1 MTTISP
7 DDQSMMNV
15 AYQDTGKRL
24 EPEVVIIPAS
34 IEKSERI
41 TEKKNLRVA
50 AYCRVSTDSEE
61 QMTSYETQ
69 LEFYTK
75 MINENPNWK
84 MVKVFADEGL
94 SATSTAKRAEFLEMM
109 ELCKKRK
116 IDLIITK
123 SISRFARNTLD
134 TLEYVRMLKSIGV
147 AVIFEKEHINT
158 SEMSSELILQLYA
171 MFAQAES
178 ESISN
183 NEKDGRRK
191 GYKIGKVPMMYGNV
205 LGYRKGENGD
215 AVIDKEEANIII
227 YIFSAFLN
235 GSTLGDIKKS
245 LEEKGIKTIKG
256 NSTWS
261 TSVILSI
268 LKNEK
273 YKGDVIMQKSYIKDI
288 FSKKNIKNTGE
299 LPKYIVKN
307 HHIPIIEPRV
317 FDKVQEELARRSNKK
332 MVDMR
337 GATKKSK
344 YSGKYAL
351 TDLVVCGECGTRYR
365 RVTWTSRG
373 KTRVVWR
380 CINRLNYGKKV
391 CKHSPTIMEEDL
403 QKAVMNAMNSVLT
416 TKTKMSEILKGSMAA
431 ILGANKSEMRIGAIT
446 NGIAVLNNQ
455 IFEVVKE
462 EIQKRTDHLEI
473 EKRCAQL
480 HQKIEDLK
488 SEMKGLDTQ
497 KQAAGA
503 GKSRLR
509 EICEALDQMGNEFN
523 EYDETAVR
531 RLVTQIK
538 VISEEKIII
547 TFCGTLDI
555 EQTL

>member
-332 MVDMR
+332 LVDMR

-403 QKAVMNAMNSVLT
+403 QKAVMNAMNIVLT

>member
-1 MTTISP
+1 MTMIP
-7 DDQSMMNV
+7 IDDQSMMDV
-15 AYQDTGKRL
+15 AYHDTGERL

-34 IEKSERI
+34 IEKTEKI
-41 TEKKNLRVA
+41 TERKNLRVA

-94 SATSTAKRAEFLEMM
+94 SATSTAKRTEFLEMM
-109 ELCKKRK
+109 EMCKKKK

-123 SISRFARNTLD
+123 SASRFARNTLD

-147 AVIFEKEHINT
+147 AVLFEKEGINT
-158 SEMSSELILQLYA
+158 AEMNSELILQLYA

-191 GYKIGKVPMMYGNV
+191 GYQIGKVPMMYGNV
-205 LGYRKGENGD
+205 LGYRKGADGQAE
-215 AVIDKEEANIII
+215 IDKEEASIII
-227 YIFSAFLN
+227 YIFSSYLN
-235 GSTLGDIKKS
+235 GCTIGAIKKN
-245 LEEKGIKTIKG
+245 LEARGIKTIRG
-256 NSTWS
+256 NTEWS
-261 TSVILSI
+261 PSVILSI

-317 FDKVQEELARRSNKK
+317 IDKVQEELARRSNKK
-332 MVDMR
+332 TVDMR
-337 GATKKSK
+337 GTTKKSK

-380 CINRLNYGKKV
+380 CINRLNYGKKI

-403 QKAVMNAMNSVLT
+403 QKAVMNAMNIVLT

-446 NGIAVLNNQ
+446 NEIAVLNNQ

-462 EIQKRTDHLEI
+462 EIQKRTHSAEI
-473 EKRCAQL
+473 EKKCAEL

-488 SEMKGLDTQ
+488 SEMKTLDAQ

-509 EICEALDQMGNEFN
+509 EICEALDEMGNEFN
-523 EYDETAVR
+523 EYDEMVVR

-538 VISEEKIII
+538 VITEEKIII

>member
-1 MTTISP
+1 MTSAGLSDIKIM
-7 DDQSMMNV
+7 DV
-15 AYQDTGKRL
+15 AYQDTGEKL

-34 IEKSERI
+34 IEK
-41 TEKKNLRVA
+41 TEKVTERKNLRVA

-75 MINENPNWK
+75 LINDTPNWK

-109 ELCKKRK
+109 EMCKKKK

-123 SISRFARNTLD
+123 STSRFARNTLD

-158 SEMSSELILQLYA
+158 AEMNSELILQLYA

-191 GYKIGKVPMMYGNV
+191 GYQLGKVPMMYGNI
-205 LGYRKGENGD
+205 LGYRKGEDGKP
-215 AVIDKEEANIII
+215 VIHKEEANIIL

-235 GSTLGDIKKS
+235 GSSLGDIKKT
-245 LEEKGIKTIKG
+245 LEDKGIKTVRG
-256 NSTWS
+256 GTEWS
-261 TSVILSI
+261 PSVIQSI

-273 YKGDVIMQKSYIKDI
+273 YKGDVIMQKSYIMDI
-288 FSKKNIKNTGE
+288 FSKKNIKNTGQ

-307 HHIPIIEPRV
+307 HHIPIIEPRI

-332 MVDMR
+332 TVSSKGVMQ
-337 GATKKSK
+337 KSK

-351 TDLVVCGECGTRYR
+351 TDIVVCGECGSRYR
-365 RVTWTSRG
+365 RTTWTSRG
-373 KTRVVWR
+373 KKRVVWR
-380 CINRLNYGKKV
+380 CINRLEYGKKV
-391 CKHSPTIMEEDL
+391 CKNSPTILEEDL
-403 QKAVMNAMNSVLT
+403 QKAVMNAMNIVLT
-416 TKTKMSEILKGSMAA
+416 TKTKMTEILKGSMAA
-431 ILGANKSEMRIGAIT
+431 ILGANRSEMRIGAIS
-446 NGIAVLNNQ
+446 NEIAVLNNQ
-455 IFEVVKE
+455 IFDVVKE
-462 EIQKRTDHLEI
+462 EIQKRTDSSEI
-473 EKRCAQL
+473 ERKCSEL
-480 HQKIEDLK
+480 HKKIEELK
-488 SEMKGLDTQ
+488 TEMKTLDTQ

-503 GKSRLR
+503 SHGRLR
-509 EICEALDQMGNEFN
+509 EICDALDNIGMEFN
-523 EYDETAVR
+523 EYDEMVVR

-538 VISEEKIII
+538 VISEDKIII
-547 TFCGTLDI
+547 TFCGTLDV
-555 EQTL
+555 EQAL

>member
-1 MTTISP
+1 MTSVTLANTEI
-7 DDQSMMNV
+7 MNV
-15 AYQDTGKRL
+15 AYQDTGVRL

-34 IEKSERI
+34 VEKTEKI
-41 TEKKNLRVA
+41 TERKNLRVA

-75 MINENPNWK
+75 MINETPNWK

-109 ELCKKRK
+109 EMCKKKK

-123 SISRFARNTLD
+123 STSRFARNTLD

-158 SEMSSELILQLYA
+158 AEMNSELILQLYA

-191 GYKIGKVPMMYGNV
+191 GYQIGKVPMMFGNL
-205 LGYRKGENGD
+205 LGYRKGEDGK
-215 AVIDKEEANIII
+215 AVIHKEEASIII

-235 GSTLGDIKKS
+235 GSTIGSIAKS
-245 LEEKGIKTIKG
+245 LEKKGIKTLRG
-256 NSTWS
+256 NTKWS
-261 TSVILSI
+261 PSVILGI

-273 YKGDVIMQKSYIKDI
+273 YKGDVIMQKSYIQDI

-299 LPKYIVKN
+299 LPKYIVKY
-307 HHIPIIEPRV
+307 HHIPIIEPKI

-332 MVDMR
+332 TVELR
-337 GATKKSK
+337 GVSKKSK

-351 TDLVVCGECGTRYR
+351 TDLVICGECGTRYR
-365 RVTWTSRG
+365 RTTWTSRG

-380 CINRLNYGKKV
+380 CIKRLEFGKKI
-391 CKHSPTIMEEDL
+391 CKHSPTISEESL
-403 QKAVMNAMNSVLT
+403 QKAVMNAMNIVLT

-431 ILGANKSEMRIGAIT
+431 ILGANRSEMRIGAIT
-446 NGIAVLNNQ
+446 NEIAVLNNQ

-462 EIQKRTDHLEI
+462 EIQKRTDSSEI
-473 EKRCAQL
+473 EQKCAEL

-488 SEMKGLDTQ
+488 AEMKGLDAQ
-497 KQAAGA
+497 KQAAGTSH
-503 GKSRLR
+503 SRLR
-509 EICEALDQMGNEFN
+509 EICDALDDIGNEFT
-523 EYDETAVR
+523 EYDEMAVR

-538 VISEEKIII
+538 VVSENKIII

>member
-351 TDLVVCGECGTRYR
+351 TD
-365 RVTWTSRG
+365 
-373 KTRVVWR
+373 
-380 CINRLNYGKKV
+380 
-391 CKHSPTIMEEDL
+391 
-403 QKAVMNAMNSVLT
+403 
-416 TKTKMSEILKGSMAA
+416 
-431 ILGANKSEMRIGAIT
+431 
-446 NGIAVLNNQ
+446 
-455 IFEVVKE
+455 
-462 EIQKRTDHLEI
+462 
-473 EKRCAQL
+473 
-480 HQKIEDLK
+480 
-488 SEMKGLDTQ
+488 
-497 KQAAGA
+497 
-503 GKSRLR
+503 
-509 EICEALDQMGNEFN
+509 
-523 EYDETAVR
+523 
-531 RLVTQIK
+531 
-538 VISEEKIII
+538 
-547 TFCGTLDI
+547 
-555 EQTL
+555 

>member
-403 QKAVMNAMNSVLT
+403 QKAVMNAMNIVLT

>member
-1 MTTISP
+1 MTNIAL
-7 DDQSMMNV
+7 DEQSVMDV
-15 AYQDTGKRL
+15 AYHDTGVRL
-24 EPEVVIIPAS
+24 KPEVVIIPAS
-34 IEKSERI
+34 IEKTEKI
-41 TEKKNLRVA
+41 TERKNLRVA

-75 MINENPNWK
+75 LINETPNWK

-94 SATSTAKRAEFLEMM
+94 SATSTAKRTEFLEMM
-109 ELCKKRK
+109 EMCKKKK

-123 SISRFARNTLD
+123 STSRFARNTLD

-158 SEMSSELILQLYA
+158 SEMNSELILQLYA

-191 GYKIGKVPMMYGNV
+191 GYQIGKVPMMYGNL
-205 LGYRKGENGD
+205 LGYRKGADGQAE
-215 AVIDKEEANIII
+215 IDKDEASIII

-235 GSTLGDIKKS
+235 GSTIGAIKKH
-245 LEEKGIKTIKG
+245 LEKKGIKTLRG
-256 NSTWS
+256 NTQWS
-261 TSVILSI
+261 PSVILGI
-268 LKNEK
+268 LTNEK

-332 MVDMR
+332 TV
-337 GATKKSK
+337 GEKGIIKNSK

-351 TDLVVCGECGTRYR
+351 SDLIVCGECGSKYS
-365 RVTWTSRG
+365 RVVWTSGGR
-373 KTRVVWR
+373 RVVWR
-380 CINRLNYGKKV
+380 CNNRLEYGKKV
-391 CKHSPTIMEEDL
+391 CKHSATIKEEDV
-403 QKAVMNAMNSVLT
+403 QKAVMNAMNIVLT

-446 NGIAVLNNQ
+446 NEIAVLNNQ

-462 EIQKRTDHLEI
+462 EIQKRSDSAEI
-473 EKRCAQL
+473 EKKCAEL

-488 SEMKGLDTQ
+488 SEMKSLDTQ
-497 KQAAGA
+497 KQAAGISH
-503 GKSRLR
+503 GRLR
-509 EICEALDQMGNEFN
+509 EICEALDDMGNEFT
-523 EYDETAVR
+523 EYDEMVVR

-538 VISEEKIII
+538 VISKEKIVI

>member
-403 QKAVMNAMNSVLT
+403 QKAVMNAMNIVLT

-509 EICEALDQMGNEFN
+509 EICEALDQMGN
-523 EYDETAVR
+523 
-531 RLVTQIK
+531 
-538 VISEEKIII
+538 
-547 TFCGTLDI
+547 
-555 EQTL
+555 

>member
-235 GSTLGDIKKS
+235 GSTVGDIKKS

-403 QKAVMNAMNSVLT
+403 QKAVMNAMNIVLT

>member
-1 MTTISP
+1 MTGVEL
-7 DDQSMMNV
+7 DNVEMMNV
-15 AYQDTGKRL
+15 AYQDTGERL

-34 IEKSERI
+34 IEKTEKI
-41 TEKKNLRVA
+41 TERKNLRVA

-75 MINENPNWK
+75 LINETPNWK
-84 MVKVFADEGL
+84 MVKVYADEGL
-94 SATSTAKRAEFLEMM
+94 SATSTAKRTEFLEMM
-109 ELCKKRK
+109 EMCKKKK

-123 SISRFARNTLD
+123 STSRFARNTLD

-158 SEMSSELILQLYA
+158 SEMNSELILQLYA

-191 GYKIGKVPMMYGNV
+191 GYQIGKVPMMYGNI
-205 LGYRKGENGD
+205 LGYRKGENGE
-215 AVIDKEEANIII
+215 AVIHKEEASIII

-235 GSTLGDIKKS
+235 GNTIGSIAKS
-245 LEEKGIKTIKG
+245 LEKKGIKTLRG
-256 NSTWS
+256 NTKWS
-261 TSVILSI
+261 PSVILGI

-380 CINRLNYGKKV
+380 CINRLNYGKKI

-403 QKAVMNAMNSVLT
+403 QKAVMNAMNIVLT

-446 NGIAVLNNQ
+446 NEIAVLNNQ

-462 EIQKRTDHLEI
+462 EIQKRTDSSEI
-473 EKRCAQL
+473 EKKCSEL

-488 SEMKGLDTQ
+488 SEMKTLNAQ

-503 GKSRLR
+503 SKSRLR
-509 EICEALDQMGNEFN
+509 EICEALDKMGNEFN
-523 EYDETAVR
+523 EYDEMAVR

-538 VISEEKIII
+538 VICEDKIII

>member
-403 QKAVMNAMNSVLT
+403 QKAVMNAMNIVLT
-416 TKTKMSEILKGSMAA
+416 TKTKMSGILKGSMAA

>member
-299 LPKYIVKN
+299 LPKYIVNN

-403 QKAVMNAMNSVLT
+403 QKAVMNAMNIVLT